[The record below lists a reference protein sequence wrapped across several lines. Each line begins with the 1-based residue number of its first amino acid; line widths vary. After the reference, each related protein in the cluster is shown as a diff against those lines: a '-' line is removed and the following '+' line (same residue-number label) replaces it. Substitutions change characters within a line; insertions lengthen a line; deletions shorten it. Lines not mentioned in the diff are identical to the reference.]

1 MWKTQIMGLIESQ
14 EMMGFLDGT
23 YEKPDEYITSSTA
36 GAAGE
41 KILTESPQ
49 FCAWRKSDRLLR
61 GWIIGTLSEEVLG
74 LVVGL
79 DTSAEV
85 WNTLIDSYAYD
96 SKEREFSLC
105 QRLYHNKKNG
115 KTMTEYLRI
124 FKEICDDFAAI
135 GKPVDDRQ
143 NFFQLLK
150 GLGNGYE
157 AFVTSM
163 FKPPVPSYKEVI
175 SLLQSHETMRTLHDS
190 ETFGETNQHMAF
202 MGQSSHWQD
211 GGSNWKNR
219 RENENGNGCRNGNWH
234 ENGHGN
240 GNWRGNAH
248 GNGRRNG
255 NRGRNRRGYFNSR
268 GRGFTQATQQN
279 RGNHVSNSTIQEK
292 DKVLV
297 CQICDRYV
305 HIAMDCY
312 QRFNHTYHRDMP
324 EAMAALSVSDALKDT
339 WFPDTGASEH
349 MTADDGKLTNSKPY
363 FGPDKIMVGNGEKL
377 KITHI
382 GDAKVQ
388 VGSKDLT
395 LQNVLVVP
403 QIKKNLLSVSQLT
416 SQFPYIFEFSSDG
429 FVIKHR
435 ETQKEI
441 ASDSRSG
448 GLYALDQYGGEIF
461 FSNRFTVASD
471 EVWHQRLRHPHY
483 RVPTAMQTCIP
494 PEQHY
499 DLPSTCSLT
508 FPLTGGEQVPEQG
521 EASSNEQL
529 DGAEQYSSPNPCAR
543 EAASNCG
550 LEPEPNCNND
560 STVLDTL
567 MPREASQ
574 PTVTQAPTFSSIAS
588 SIVTRGKSGIQK
600 PNPKYFSS
608 DYAFLVQSI
617 PTEPNDIKTAL
628 KHDDWGGCPLTRR
641 STTGYCTFLG
651 GNCISWSAKNQP
663 TVRRS
668 SAEAEYR
675 ALAST
680 AAEITWLSFILRD
693 IGFPVSQPPTI
704 FCDNI
709 AALHLTINPMF
720 HARTKHI
727 ELDYHF
733 VREKVALE
741 SLTTCFVPSRHQVA
755 DIFTKPLAKSSY
767 LNLRVKLGIWQP
779 PLPSLRGSIKGLS
792 SGTNSGE
799 SNPNQASQL
808 SKNMGNNCST
818 KSAQSSPYEASQLS
832 KNLGNNQFNSDSLD

>member
-1 MWKTQIMGLIESQ
+1 MAASSVKYPYPSALNIGNFVSLKLTQTNFLLWKTQIMGLIESQ

-23 YEKPDEYITSSTA
+23 YEKPDEYITSSIA

-61 GWIIGTLSEEVLG
+61 GWITGTLSEEVLG

-79 DTSAEV
+79 ETSAEV
-85 WNTLIDSYAYD
+85 WNTLIDSYAYN

-143 NFFQLLK
+143 KVFQLLK
-150 GLGNGYE
+150 GLGNEYE

-163 FKPPVPSYKEVI
+163 FKPPVTSYKEVI

-202 MGQSSHWQD
+202 MGQSSHWQN
-211 GGSNWKNR
+211 GGSNWKNG
-219 RENENGNGCRNGNWH
+219 RENESRNGSRNGNWH
-234 ENGHGN
+234 GNGRGN
-240 GNWRGNAH
+240 GNWRGNTR
-248 GNGRRNG
+248 GNGRWNGNGGRNG
-255 NRGRNRRGYFNSR
+255 REYFNSR

-292 DKVLV
+292 AKGLV
-297 CQICDRYV
+297 CQICDRSG

-312 QRFNHTYHRDMP
+312 QRFNHTYHRDLP

-349 MTADDGKLTNSKPY
+349 MTADEG
-363 FGPDKIMVGNGEKL
+363 
-377 KITHI
+377 
-382 GDAKVQ
+382 A
-388 VGSKDLT
+388 
-395 LQNVLVVP
+395 
-403 QIKKNLLSVSQLT
+403 
-416 SQFPYIFEFSSDG
+416 
-429 FVIKHR
+429 
-435 ETQKEI
+435 
-441 ASDSRSG
+441 
-448 GLYALDQYGGEIF
+448 
-461 FSNRFTVASD
+461 
-471 EVWHQRLRHPHY
+471 
-483 RVPTAMQTCIP
+483 PTARQTCIP
-494 PEQHY
+494 QEQHF
-499 DLPSTCSLT
+499 DSPTPCSLT
-508 FPLTGGEQVPEQG
+508 FPMTGEEQVPEQG

-529 DGAEQYSSPNPCAR
+529 DGAEQYSSSNPCAR

-550 LEPEPNCNND
+550 LEPEPEPNCNND

-567 MPREASQ
+567 MPHEASQ
-574 PTVTQAPTFSSIAS
+574 PTITQAPTSSSITS

-608 DYAFLVQSI
+608 DYAFLLVKRILRYIRGTLDYGIRLLARS
-617 PTEPNDIKTAL
+617 TFDLYAFS
-628 KHDDWGGCPLTRR
+628 DADWGGCPLTRR

-651 GNCISWSAKNQP
+651 GNCISWSAKKQP
-663 TVRRS
+663 TVARS

-680 AAEITWLSFILRD
+680 AAEITWLTFILRD

-733 VREKVALE
+733 VREKVALG
-741 SLTTCFVPSRHQVA
+741 SLTTRFVPSRHQVA

-799 SNPNQASQL
+799 SNPNQASQP
-808 SKNMGNNCST
+808 SSQHVGTN
-818 KSAQSSPYEASQLS
+818 SAQSSLYEASQQLS